1 MHEFICINPGN
12 MWRNPPTA
20 FTVINQSNPEHRLVH
35 ISTVVTP
42 RTQYTQILFNL
53 VKSFTTPV
61 IFGKS
66 FPGLELTRVYAGN

>member
-1 MHEFICINPGN
+1 ME
-12 MWRNPPTA
+12 RNPPTA
-20 FTVINQSNPEHRLVH
+20 FSVINQSIPELRLVN

-42 RTQYTQILFNL
+42 RKHYTQILFNL
-53 VKSFTTPV
+53 VKISTTPV

>member
-20 FTVINQSNPEHRLVH
+20 FTVINQ
-35 ISTVVTP
+35 
-42 RTQYTQILFNL
+42 YNL